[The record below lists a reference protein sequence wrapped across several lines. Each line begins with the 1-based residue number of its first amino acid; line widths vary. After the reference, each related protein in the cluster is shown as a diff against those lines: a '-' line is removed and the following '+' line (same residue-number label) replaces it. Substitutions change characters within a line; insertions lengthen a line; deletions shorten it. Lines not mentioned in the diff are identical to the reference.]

1 MKTNYTMLEATNV
14 EEAKTS
20 ILDVLEENPLWLNK
34 CTSSLAVIMKYWYNT
49 PDKESIHQPS
59 GKWSSKEFAISSLKN
74 YPEDCVIALFIEY
87 KKEYYNF
94 KDNTQWN
101 Y

>member
-1 MKTNYTMLEATNV
+1 MKTNFKMKEATNK
-14 EEAKTS
+14 EEAIIS
-20 ILDVLEENPLWLNK
+20 ILDVLDENPLWLNK
-34 CTSSLAVIMKYWYNT
+34 CTSLLAVVMKYWYNS
-49 PDKESIHQPS
+49 PISYSIHPE
-59 GKWSSKEFAISSLKN
+59 GWSSKEFAIKSLKN
-74 YPEDCVIALFIEY
+74 YPEECVTALFTEY